1 MFENLKSLYK
11 VALEKILE
19 VEVSLK
25 GKTGKERRDAVVDF
39 LARLGDIAAI
49 PNFIEIPVKK
59 MAFGYIVDKIVEVV
73 NLVTGWDILG
83 TTLSVENKQ
92 KLVEIVDAPVNGLIS
107 VMSALPSTATIDER
121 LDTLYKKY
129 SIETAPASAPVPDTA
144 PAPEAAS
151 TSIPTNVLAET
162 PAPAP
167 ASKDWDRS
175 IAFTLKWEG
184 GYVNH
189 PADKG
194 GETNYGITSG
204 ALTAAI
210 AQGIVPSVSVKNL
223 PLESAKLIYKANY
236 WDKYGWGNISWPGC
250 LIVFDAT
257 VHHGGGGMA
266 RLAQCAANALG
277 GSLVEDG
284 KFGTKTLEAITKFTS
299 SRPTEF
305 AEEFLRQ
312 RKKWFDNIVSRD
324 ETQKT
329 FLKGW
334 YNRLSG
340 IAKECGVSSPV

>member
-1 MFENLKSLYK
+1 MFENLRHLYN

-19 VEVSLK
+19 VEVTLK

-39 LARLGDIAAI
+39 LARLGDISAI
-49 PNFIEIPVKK
+49 PNFIEIPIKK
-59 MAFGYIVDKIVEVV
+59 MAYGFFVDKIVYAV
-73 NLVTGWDILG
+73 NLVTSWDILG
-83 TTLSVENKQ
+83 ATLSVENKQ
-92 KLVEIVDAPVNGLIS
+92 KLVEIVDAPVDGVIS
-107 VMSALPSTATIDER
+107 VISELPPTATIDER
-121 LDTLYKKY
+121 LDALYKKY
-129 SIETAPASAPVPDTA
+129 NIEASPASPTVPDTA
-144 PAPEAAS
+144 PAPEAA
-151 TSIPTNVLAET
+151 TTPTTVPAGT
-162 PAPAP
+162 PATAP

-184 GYVNH
+184 RYVNH

-210 AQGIVPSVSVKNL
+210 AQGIVPYVSVKNL

-236 WDKYGWGNISWPGC
+236 WDKYGWGNISWLGC

-266 RLAQCAANALG
+266 RLAQCTSNALG
-277 GSLVEDG
+277 WNLVEDG
-284 KFGTKTLEAITKFTS
+284 KFGPKTLEAITKLTA
-299 SRPTEF
+299 SRPIEF

-312 RKKWFDNIVSRD
+312 RKKWFDNIVIRD
-324 ETQKT
+324 ATQKV

-334 YNRLSG
+334 HNRLNG
-340 IAKECGVSSPV
+340 IATECGVVSPV